1 MQRNAMFIATALVVA
16 SFGIAAL
23 ASAQTAAPAKT
34 QRMSLDA
41 NRDGAIDRSEAARMP
56 RLAEKFDQLDR
67 NGDGRLDKGERPQHH
82 GKGKHGGRHGGIA
95 KLDTDKDGRI
105 SRTEAAASPR
115 GKGKLVEQFAAIDA
129 NNDGYLVRAE
139 LRAHHERMRPQ
150 REAERTQRFNA
161 RFAEA
166 DLNRDGRLSRVEVAE
181 KMPRLAG
188 RFAWMDDNKDGFLSR
203 EELRMQ
209 RGRR

>member
-23 ASAQTAAPAKT
+23 ASAQTAAPAET

-41 NRDGAIDRSEAARMP
+41 NGDGAIDRSEAARMP
-56 RLAEKFDQLDR
+56 RLAERFDQLDR
-67 NGDGRLDKGERPQHH
+67 NGDSRLDQGERPQRH
-82 GKGKHGGRHGGIA
+82 GKGKRGGRGGIA
-95 KLDTDKDGRI
+95 KLDTDNDGRI
-105 SRTEAAASPR
+105 SRPEAAASPR

-129 NNDGYLVRAE
+129 NRDGFIDRTE

-161 RFAEA
+161 KFAEA

-181 KMPRLAG
+181 KMPRLAE
-188 RFAWMDDNKDGFLSR
+188 RFAWMDDDKDGFLSQG
-203 EELRMQ
+203 ELRS
-209 RGRR
+209 RHGRR